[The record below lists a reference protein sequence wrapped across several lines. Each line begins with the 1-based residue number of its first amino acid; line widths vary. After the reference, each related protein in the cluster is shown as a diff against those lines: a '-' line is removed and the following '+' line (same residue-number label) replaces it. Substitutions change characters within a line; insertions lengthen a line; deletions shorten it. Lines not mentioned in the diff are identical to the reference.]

1 VIEPPHGHIT
11 ATASATIAATIT
23 TASKCNI
30 MCHMAR
36 PRGFIQRHLL
46 STGRAGVR

>member
-1 VIEPPHGHIT
+1 
-11 ATASATIAATIT
+11 
-23 TASKCNI
+23 